1 MKKSIFKGAATAL
14 ITPANKEG
22 APDLA
27 AYKKLIDWQ
36 IAEGIDALVSC
47 GTTGE
52 SATLSEKE
60 YEEVLAAGAEA
71 AGGRVPFIA
80 GTGSNDTAKAIAHT
94 KKAAALGADAALV
107 VTPYYNKATQKGL
120 AAYFLYR
127 TKVFLFLC
135 FR

>member
-60 YEEVLAAGAEA
+60 YEEVLAAEFPSLQAPA
-71 AGGRVPFIA
+71 ATIRP
-80 GTGSNDTAKAIAHT
+80 KP
-94 KKAAALGADAALV
+94 LR
-107 VTPYYNKATQKGL
+107 TQKRRPL
-120 AAYFLYR
+120 LVPMR
-127 TKVFLFLC
+127 
-135 FR
+135 RWW

>member
-52 SATLSEKE
+52 
-60 YEEVLAAGAEA
+60 
-71 AGGRVPFIA
+71 
-80 GTGSNDTAKAIAHT
+80 
-94 KKAAALGADAALV
+94 
-107 VTPYYNKATQKGL
+107 
-120 AAYFLYR
+120 
-127 TKVFLFLC
+127 
-135 FR
+135 

>member
-71 AGGRVPFIA
+71 AGGRVLAINPICIRY
-80 GTGSNDTAKAIAHT
+80 GSYTSSIVSTSSPIVELKVSIPTGPP
-94 KKAAALGADAALV
+94 V
-107 VTPYYNKATQKGL
+107 
-120 AAYFLYR
+120 
-127 TKVFLFLC
+127 
-135 FR
+135 